1 MLGKT
6 LDAFLDSPLSGIGPW
21 ALMAILAG
29 PGRYEVAVLG
39 ALAISLVVL
48 VLSRHRGITVHVLEV
63 FGVSYFVLL
72 ALIGLAASSGTKAWL
87 EMWSG
92 EITNAA
98 MAVFA
103 VASLVIRRPYTMA
116 YARDVTP
123 RERWGTPLFKHN
135 NMVLTA
141 VWAGAFGFSAAV
153 GFAGDVIYGDTD
165 NFWTGWILQLAALS
179 FAVAFTEF
187 YPEYARAKAV
197 ASDEHPLPSW
207 TRVLH
212 WIPPFVLGTGVA
224 GWVFGAVADVA
235 CLLLVLL
242 GGAGTAVVRYRLV
255 RRDAVGELRA
265 NVGI

>member
-1 MLGKT
+1 
-6 LDAFLDSPLSGIGPW
+6 
-21 ALMAILAG
+21 
-29 PGRYEVAVLG
+29 
-39 ALAISLVVL
+39 
-48 VLSRHRGITVHVLEV
+48 
-63 FGVSYFVLL
+63 
-72 ALIGLAASSGTKAWL
+72 
-87 EMWSG
+87 
-92 EITNAA
+92 
-98 MAVFA
+98 
-103 VASLVIRRPYTMA
+103 
-116 YARDVTP
+116 
-123 RERWGTPLFKHN
+123 
-135 NMVLTA
+135 MVLTA

-242 GGAGTAVVRYRLV
+242 GAQARPSSGIASSDATPSVSCGPTWGSDAGSTAWSSAGTGCRGTWRSRAVWSTVRSISASWPI
-255 RRDAVGELRA
+255 RRAR
-265 NVGI
+265 